1 IAPVLGLALLFPSGA
16 NAQDKADI
24 KILATGGTI
33 AGAQADPGSYGYK
46 SGAFQVNDLIKA
58 VPNLDKLAV
67 LRGEQVASTG
77 SQDMN
82 DDIWLKLAKRCN
94 SVLSQKDVE
103 GVVITHGT
111 DTLEE

>member
-1 IAPVLGLALLFPSGA
+1 MRSMLLSLLGLLVVGRAYADEKTA
-16 NAQDKADI
+16 NPENKPDI

-46 SGAFQVNDLIKA
+46 SGTFQVNDLIKA

-67 LRGEQVASTG
+67 LSGEQVANIG

-82 DDIWLKLAKRCN
+82 DEVWLKLAKRVN
-94 SVLSQKDVE
+94 TVL
-103 GVVITHGT
+103 
-111 DTLEE
+111 